1 MKLLFISL
9 ITVLHISLADGITL
23 QSVFDSASPG
33 NGYDKH
39 VILARSEIYTGGLGI
54 YEGDVLIDGNGAVV
68 DLEGGT
74 GIWVY
79 GDEIIPAN
87 LDIQYITLINGE
99 WYGVFYGGLA
109 TGNITNCNF
118 INNGYGVQLYD
129 FSEIQIKNSNFV
141 ENLYYGVAL
150 VSTTPLC
157 NVNYCNAWGNGEAP
171 WGENCPG
178 WGSIWT
184 PWEPEGEGVIEQN
197 PLFVDLENFDFTLQ
211 EYSPCIDAGDPSD
224 TDPDGSI
231 SDIGAHRFG
240 DAVYPGDC
248 NSDGIQNVIDIVIM
262 INDCILVDNMECSCG
277 DINQDGTVNVLD
289 VVSLVNLILSP

>member
-1 MKLLFISL
+1 MPLISL
-9 ITVLHISLADGITL
+9 ITLFYISLAEDTTL
-23 QSVFDSASPG
+23 QSVFDSSGPG
-33 NGYDKH
+33 NDYDKY
-39 VILARSEIYTGGLGI
+39 VVLEQNMIYTGGVGI
-54 YEGDVLIDGNGAVV
+54 YEGNVLIEGNGAVV

-79 GDEIIPAN
+79 GDDIIPAN
-87 LDIQYITLINGE
+87 LDIQYITLMNGG

-129 FSEIQIKNSNFV
+129 FAEIQIKNSNFV
-141 ENLYYGVAL
+141 DNLYYGVAL
-150 VSTTPLC
+150 VTTTPLC

-197 PLFVDLENFDFTLQ
+197 PLFVDIENFDFTL
-211 EYSPCIDAGDPSD
+211 EENSPCIDAGDPSD

-231 SDIGAHRFG
+231 RDIGAIRFG
-240 DAVYPGDC
+240 SETILGDC
-248 NSDGIQNVIDIVIM
+248 NVDGNQNILDIVFM
-262 INDCILVDNMECSCG
+262 INNCILEDNAECNCG
-277 DINQDGTVNVLD
+277 DLNQDNVVNILD
-289 VVSLVNLILSP
+289 VVLLVNTILTI

>member
-1 MKLLFISL
+1 MKIILISIITLFY
-9 ITVLHISLADGITL
+9 ISLAEGITL
-23 QSVFDSASPG
+23 QSVFDSSGPG
-33 NGYDKH
+33 NDYDKYVVLEH
-39 VILARSEIYTGGLGI
+39 DMIYTGGVGI
-54 YEGDVLIDGNGAVV
+54 YEGNVLIEGNGAII

-87 LDIQYITLINGE
+87 LDIQYITLTNGE

-129 FSEIQIKNSNFV
+129 FAEIQIKNSNFV

-150 VSTTPLC
+150 VTTTPLC

-197 PLFVDLENFDFTLQ
+197 PLFVDIENFDFTL
-211 EYSPCIDAGDPSD
+211 EENSPCINAGDPSD

-231 SDIGAHRFG
+231 RDIGAIRFG
-240 DAVYPGDC
+240 SETILGDC
-248 NSDGIQNVIDIVIM
+248 NVDGNQNILDIVFM
-262 INDCILVDNMECSCG
+262 INNCILEDNAECDCG
-277 DINQDGTVNVLD
+277 DLNQDNVVNILD
-289 VVSLVNLILSP
+289 VVLLVNTILTI

>member
-1 MKLLFISL
+1 MYIIIMNLPIISFITLFY
-9 ITVLHISLADGITL
+9 ISLAEGITL
-23 QSVFDSASPG
+23 QSVFDSSGPS
-33 NGYDKH
+33 NDYDKY
-39 VILARSEIYTGGLGI
+39 VVLEQDMIYTGGVGI
-54 YEGDVLIDGNGAVV
+54 YEGNVLIEGNGAIV

-129 FSEIQIKNSNFV
+129 FAEIQIKNSNFV
-141 ENLYYGVAL
+141 ENIYYGVAL
-150 VSTTPLC
+150 VTTTPLC

-178 WGSIWT
+178 
-184 PWEPEGEGVIEQN
+184 
-197 PLFVDLENFDFTLQ
+197 
-211 EYSPCIDAGDPSD
+211 
-224 TDPDGSI
+224 
-231 SDIGAHRFG
+231 
-240 DAVYPGDC
+240 
-248 NSDGIQNVIDIVIM
+248 
-262 INDCILVDNMECSCG
+262 
-277 DINQDGTVNVLD
+277 
-289 VVSLVNLILSP
+289 